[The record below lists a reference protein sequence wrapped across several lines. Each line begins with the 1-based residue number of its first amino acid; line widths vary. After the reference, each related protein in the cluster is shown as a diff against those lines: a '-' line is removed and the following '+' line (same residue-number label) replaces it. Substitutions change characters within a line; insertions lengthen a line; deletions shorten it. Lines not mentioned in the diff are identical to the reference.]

1 MLCIFYTNIFHSP
14 TIWYKRATVPI
25 PGPPST
31 RVGGRLFVLLPK
43 VIMPWHSVYTALCCI
58 LCGWLKVS
66 LYNKVFFLFYFP
78 YYFCCIFFLF
88 FLWLFLHSVLSVL
101 FCLKNFKRVIFAICL
116 IAKSQR
122 SRRRLWMA
130 TVTVSN
136 DERDREEIVQEQ
148 WWRKKGGRVFSF
160 SVAHAQSAF
169 KSILIAM
176 FTPRRHIARTLQDA
190 TAKRRLQLK
199 IYLLPLLLLL
209 FLILLLLLLHLFVH
223 FFHLPFLLCASKAE
237 GVSSPAKSL
246 LLLLLPACC
255 IQSLVHNKSIYIFS
269 HHTQKW
275 NANNGNKPWTM

>member
-14 TIWYKRATVPI
+14 TIWYKRATVPL
-25 PGPPST
+25 PRP

-66 LYNKVFFLFYFP
+66 LYNRVFFPYYFL
-78 YYFCCIFFLF
+78 YYFCCIFFMY
-88 FLWLFLHSVLSVL
+88 FLWLLLHSVL

-136 DERDREEIVQEQ
+136 DKRDREKIVQER
-148 WWRKKGGRVFSF
+148 WWSERGDRVFSF

-209 FLILLLLLLHLFVH
+209 LLFILLLLLLHLFVP
-223 FFHLPFLLCASKAE
+223 FFSVAFFI
-237 GVSSPAKSL
+237 VR
-246 LLLLLPACC
+246 
-255 IQSLVHNKSIYIFS
+255 Q
-269 HHTQKW
+269 
-275 NANNGNKPWTM
+275 